1 MSEQA
6 SAVRRDWLQ
15 KIEYIGNKLPDI
27 TMLFVYALIIC
38 WLLSWGLSYFSFDY
52 INPVTKQPLAI
63 VNLFQPSEIIAFFT
77 ALTKNFVNFPRWGL
91 RLSPRSVLGLPKRAV
106 LLMLD

>member
-27 TMLFVYALIIC
+27 TMLFVYA
-38 WLLSWGLSYFSFDY
+38 
-52 INPVTKQPLAI
+52 
-63 VNLFQPSEIIAFFT
+63 
-77 ALTKNFVNFPRWGL
+77 
-91 RLSPRSVLGLPKRAV
+91 
-106 LLMLD
+106 